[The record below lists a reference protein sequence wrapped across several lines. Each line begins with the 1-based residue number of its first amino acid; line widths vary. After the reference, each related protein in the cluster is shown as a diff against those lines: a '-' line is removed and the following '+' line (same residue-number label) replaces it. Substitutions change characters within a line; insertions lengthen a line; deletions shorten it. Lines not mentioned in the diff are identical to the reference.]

1 MLKQLRIK
9 DHLLMEEETVA
20 LYQAR
25 QREKEVKEGNKKD
38 AAGAAGS
45 RDTDD
50 ETLLASL
57 KGSPLGVGTLEEV
70 SECPC
75 LCLQ

>member
-1 MLKQLRIK
+1 
-9 DHLLMEEETVA
+9 MEEEVVA

-25 QREKEVKEGNKKD
+25 AKEKDLKDGKKKEGGNRE
-38 AAGAAGS
+38 A
-45 RDTDD
+45 DD

-70 SECPC
+70 FVTQI
-75 LCLQ
+75 LC